1 MPQLK
6 QCLGVDLGVNS
17 VKIVELSIDKN
28 SVTVLRAA
36 SAPTNVS
43 PAMSPDE
50 TRQAIVAAARDVLKK
65 GRFSARKAI
74 FSISG
79 QKVFI
84 RRFRLPATS
93 DERLAR
99 IIQYEARQQIPF
111 PLDKTILQYQHRS
124 LPDSAEVE
132 VLLVAVRTDEVRDF
146 MTMVNRTGLTPIAI
160 SVSSFALY
168 NAHHFLSLDGKSS
181 EQIFEAASHKKKASA
196 KPKKPK
202 KGKKDEP
209 ASEEVAPEEESAPE
223 EFVYEEVKGFVNIGA
238 AAYDLAIGRVGKPAG
253 NLMFVRTVPTGGD
266 DMTKAVMRATSIE
279 SFHDAD
285 RIKTSS
291 TQLLSFNFDFEGE
304 SQVNQEASSAV
315 TEVADRI
322 IGDIRRSLDFFITQP
337 DGMAIDTLV
346 LTGGQV
352 QLPGFDS
359 YFEEKLTIPVSVVK
373 DIPETAPIKWQQSA
387 GPVTPYMIALGL
399 GLQGLELS
407 SIRVDFLPEER
418 KIIRDF
424 PYRVTAVMVLLLLV
438 TIVIATMA
446 GKDYTAKYLGKED
459 EIKRVMEQQ
468 SGRVTQFTEAQ
479 ALQSEVAT
487 DYEKLAK
494 SFGQRTYWLDVL
506 QKIAEVKPPEL
517 LIEDIQM
524 DHSGQVRVVGSSE
537 IQVSATDLLDG
548 LKKAY
553 PDDLDVALGRQ
564 PNEFI
569 DYVTEK
575 PRTAA
580 GQKTTYQ
587 FQITFRLKS
596 KINHLGILPTPT
608 PAPTFGANPAGGG
621 GIWGE
626 GIGPAAPQ
634 VRRPATQPGAAPGSR
649 RGARGGPRG

>member
-36 SAPTNVS
+36 SGPTNVT

-50 TRQAIVAAARDVLKK
+50 ARQAIVAAARDVLKK

-111 PLDKTILQYQHRS
+111 PLDKTILQYQHRL
-124 LPDSAEVE
+124 LPESNEVE
-132 VLLVAVRTDEVRDF
+132 VLLVAVRTDEVREF
-146 MTMVNRTGLTPIAI
+146 MTMVNRTGLTAVAI

-168 NAHHFLSLDGKSS
+168 NAHHFLSLDAKGS
-181 EQIFEAASHKKKASA
+181 ETIFEAASHKKKKAPP

-202 KGKKDEP
+202 KGAPAVEEEP
-209 ASEEVAPEEESAPE
+209 AAEESAPE

-238 AAYDLAIGRVGKPAG
+238 SAYDLAIGRVGKPAG

-266 DMTKAVMRATSIE
+266 EMTKAVMRSTNID
-279 SFHDAD
+279 SFQDAE
-285 RIKTSS
+285 RIKASS

-304 SQVNQEASSAV
+304 SQINQEASTAV
-315 TEVADRI
+315 TEVADKI
-322 IGDIRRSLDFFITQP
+322 ISEIRRSLDFFITQP

-346 LTGGQV
+346 LTGGQA
-352 QLPGFDS
+352 QLPGFDA
-359 YFEEKLTIPVSVVK
+359 YFEEKLTIPVSIVK
-373 DIPETAPIKWQQSA
+373 DAPAQAPIKWQQSA
-387 GPVTPYMIALGL
+387 GPITPYLIALGL

-407 SIRVDFLPEER
+407 SIRVDFLPEDR

-424 PYRVTAVMVLLLLV
+424 PYRVTAVMVVLLLI
-438 TIVIATMA
+438 TIAIATQS
-446 GKDYTAKYLGKED
+446 GKDYTAKYLAKEQ
-459 EIKRVMEQQ
+459 EIKSTMEQQ
-468 SGRVTQFTEAQ
+468 SGRVTAFEEAKT
-479 ALQSEVAT
+479 LHNDVAA

-494 SFGQRTYWLDVL
+494 NFGPQRTYWLDVL
-506 QKIAEVKPPEL
+506 QKISEVKPPDVV
-517 LIEDIQM
+517 IEDVDM
-524 DHSGQVRVVGSSE
+524 NHAGQVRVVGAGEFS
-537 IQVSATDLLDG
+537 VAPTYLLDG
-548 LKKAY
+548 LKKVFG
-553 PDDLDVALGRQ
+553 DDLVAAEGRQ
-564 PNEFI
+564 PNEYI
-569 DYVTEK
+569 DYVQEK
-575 PRTAA
+575 PRTSAN
-580 GQKTTYQ
+580 QKVYHQ

-608 PAPTFGANPAGGG
+608 PAPTAAPGGYPGGG
-621 GIWGE
+621 YFGTGMD
-626 GIGPAAPQ
+626 GLPSGPRRAPAAPS
-634 VRRPATQPGAAPGSR
+634 APTGRR
-649 RGARGGPRG
+649 RGARGGPG